1 MEGSVLS
8 FLKAEW
14 KVTTQDQ
21 AHWASSLF
29 YFSFP
34 IKLPRYNWNIVESGV
49 KHHKPNK
56 TISNN
61 NENMNKL
68 CVSILFNIWIYVI
81 DYQEG
86 GITKWFQLGHGTGVE
101 VLVNLQKGHPNPRL
115 IRKQRNSMRLP
126 GEKKYLYN

>member
-1 MEGSVLS
+1 M
-8 FLKAEW
+8 
-14 KVTTQDQ
+14 
-21 AHWASSLF
+21 
-29 YFSFP
+29 
-34 IKLPRYNWNIVESGV
+34 
-49 KHHKPNK
+49 
-56 TISNN
+56 
-61 NENMNKL
+61 
-68 CVSILFNIWIYVI
+68 